1 MLNFETEL
9 EVHLTGKK
17 GKQIKV
23 FSAKLQHL
31 VGSSQCIEIE
41 QSVWDSRLR

>member
-1 MLNFETEL
+1 MMNFETEL
-9 EVHLTGKK
+9 EVHLTSKK

-23 FSAKLQHL
+23 FPPKLQHL
-31 VGSSQCIEIE
+31 LGSFQCIEIE